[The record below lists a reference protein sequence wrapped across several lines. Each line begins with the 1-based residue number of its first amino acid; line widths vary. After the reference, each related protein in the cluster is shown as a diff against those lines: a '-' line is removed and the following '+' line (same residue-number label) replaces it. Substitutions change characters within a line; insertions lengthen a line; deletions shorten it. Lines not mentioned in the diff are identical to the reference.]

1 MRSHVCMCC
10 CSVTQSCLALC
21 NPMDCSTPGITES
34 VTSSSHLILSHP
46 FLLLPSIL
54 PSIRV
59 FSNESYLRTRWPK
72 YWIFNFSISP
82 SKEYSGLI
90 SFRMDWLDLLEN
102 QGTLKSLCQHHG
114 LKASVL
120 QWSAFFMVQ
129 LSHPYMSTGKT
140 IALTIWTFVSKVK
153 SLLFNTLSRLI
164 TSLVAQMVKCLSALW
179 QTCFQSL
186 GWEDSLEKEMAT
198 HTSTLALTISWMEE
212 LGAGYYPWG
221 CKESGT
227 NEWLHFYFHFLG
239 RS

>member
-1 MRSHVCMCC
+1 MSIK
-10 CSVTQSCLALC
+10 SVIPS
-21 NPMDCSTPGITES
+21 I
-34 VTSSSHLILSHP
+34 HLILCLTL
-46 FLLLPSIL
+46 LLLPSIF
-54 PSIRV
+54 PRSFRI
-59 FSNESYLRTRWPK
+59 FSNVSVIHLRWPK
-72 YWIFNFSISP
+72 YWSLSFCISP